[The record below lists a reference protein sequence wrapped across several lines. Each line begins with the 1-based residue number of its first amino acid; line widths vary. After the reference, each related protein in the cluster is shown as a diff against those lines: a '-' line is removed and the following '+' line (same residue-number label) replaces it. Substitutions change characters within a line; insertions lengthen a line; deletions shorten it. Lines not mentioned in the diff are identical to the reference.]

1 MKRYGT
7 QMMRKFS
14 NPYSFIYDED
24 ELASRKCDG
33 FTKCGPSMK
42 CGKKKPSKLVEL
54 QRSFNGA
61 AACDEND
68 VDQVEQRKA
77 AQCSYDPPNWQDY
90 DAAAA
95 AKPKHT
101 EL

>member
-1 MKRYGT
+1 
-7 QMMRKFS
+7 
-14 NPYSFIYDED
+14 
-24 ELASRKCDG
+24 
-33 FTKCGPSMK
+33 MK
-42 CGKKKPSKLVEL
+42 CGKKKPSKFEG
-54 QRSFNGA
+54 SYGP